1 MGVFYKMLLK
11 SKDKLKEYYPIIIIL
26 CVSTI
31 FVSPQIF
38 NKSVIFGADVPFHFN
53 RFYDI
58 YMQIKNHNIS
68 IFQTNYGFN
77 QTGRIIN
84 ALYGPGFAVF
94 LGLILTVVHSWL
106 KFQVITSFIIFVVSG
121 YSMYKLAVKLGAN
134 KFFSTISAVLFMSSY
149 AIQSWVTVESFMS
162 WGAMLMPL
170 VIMVGIDMVSY
181 DESNLSVVKLA
192 LVIALVIQVHI
203 LSALFSVMTVSVFFI
218 IGMIRNKKRLELLY
232 KAISAGLICMLLT
245 FNVWG
250 AMLEIFS
257 SNTILTP
264 FPVKNMSG
272 ETTNLS
278 VGNSSIYEIGIV
290 LSIAFLFQIVYV
302 IRNSKKLTVENR
314 TVTALGGMFVIL
326 ASNMI
331 PWTILSRKIP
341 SLQNMLQFPYRFLTM
356 GSALLIAG
364 LAVTLT
370 SLMKEDLKNYE
381 LISNLII
388 FGTILLSFQTL
399 LGIQHSAE
407 IWNTN
412 WPISTGTKVIK
423 VKKFKAKEFRNS
435 MTDKDL
441 NGALTMV
448 TKSYPDYLP
457 TNVKK
462 NAFDKIQPYTK
473 YAKQVIF
480 NQKGFSRHV
489 KNDKLIINWNSKH
502 LKKGLVIP
510 VTIYRNSI
518 VKINDHVISHDKLKL
533 TQIGTLIVDSKKGKN
548 SASVVY
554 HSKFLNKFTLM
565 LVVIIWLICISLI
578 FLGI

>member
-1 MGVFYKMLLK
+1 MLLK

-331 PWTILSRKIP
+331 PWTILRRKI
-341 SLQNMLQFPYRFLTM
+341 R
-356 GSALLIAG
+356 
-364 LAVTLT
+364 
-370 SLMKEDLKNYE
+370 
-381 LISNLII
+381 
-388 FGTILLSFQTL
+388 
-399 LGIQHSAE
+399 
-407 IWNTN
+407 
-412 WPISTGTKVIK
+412 
-423 VKKFKAKEFRNS
+423 
-435 MTDKDL
+435 
-441 NGALTMV
+441 
-448 TKSYPDYLP
+448 
-457 TNVKK
+457 
-462 NAFDKIQPYTK
+462 
-473 YAKQVIF
+473 
-480 NQKGFSRHV
+480 
-489 KNDKLIINWNSKH
+489 
-502 LKKGLVIP
+502 
-510 VTIYRNSI
+510 
-518 VKINDHVISHDKLKL
+518 
-533 TQIGTLIVDSKKGKN
+533 
-548 SASVVY
+548 
-554 HSKFLNKFTLM
+554 
-565 LVVIIWLICISLI
+565 
-578 FLGI
+578 